1 MGQMGTGRFVDLIE
15 EKKKGKSLDA
25 DAIRAMINAYT
36 AGKIPDYQMS
46 SMLMAIWFQGM
57 NDEELTAM
65 TLAMR
70 DSGEVVDLSAISGI
84 KVDKHSTGGV
94 GDKTTL
100 IVGPVVAACGIPV
113 AKMSGRGLGFTG
125 GTLDKLESIPGFRV
139 QISDHEFFENVREC
153 GISVIGQTADL
164 APADKL
170 LYALRDVTAT
180 VDSIPLIAASIMSKK
195 LAAGADKIV
204 LDVTTGSGA
213 FIPELDGSRELA
225 RRMTAIGKGAGRETT
240 ALITSMAEPLGY
252 AVGNNLEVKEAI
264 EVLHGQGPE
273 DVREV
278 CLALAGEMIAL
289 GREIS
294 EEEGKA
300 LAAEALDNGTAWE
313 RFLQMVQRQGGDIS
327 FVEHPEKFEMAPA
340 QAEFCAGESGYIG
353 SMDTAEIGR
362 CAGILGAGRETK
374 ESVIDMSAGIVMKKK
389 IGDLVQAGDVI
400 AVLYTADQEKAGRA
414 LPYLEKAVEITDHPV
429 EKPALVVERITAAH
443 N

>member
-15 EKKKGKSLDA
+15 EKKKGKCLDA

-139 QISDHEFFENVREC
+139 QLSDHEFFENVREC

-225 RRMTAIGKGAGRETT
+225 RRMTAIGKGAGRETA

-264 EVLHGQGPE
+264 EVLHGRGPE

-300 LAAEALDNGTAWE
+300 LAAEALDSGAAWE

-327 FVEHPEKFEMAPA
+327 FVEHPEKFEMAPV

-374 ESVIDMSAGIVMKKK
+374 ESVIDMSAGIMMKKK
-389 IGDLVQAGDVI
+389 IGDPVQAGDVI
-400 AVLYTADQEKAGRA
+400 AVLYTADQEKADRV

-429 EKPALVVERITAAH
+429 EKPALVVERITADH